1 MVPVVVAF
9 ALVGLVDGAVRVLGV
24 DPGLFLLQVQHFG
37 FMEALGMGAPAWG
50 EVPLRL
56 LSLCQAV
63 FHYGVAGVLVGL
75 LVGGW
80 TAGLRT
86 LLGTS
91 PADGAAV
98 TRRLVSLVLGGWLAV
113 ALYWWT
119 RSVVYSGLP
128 ATDPRRLGAAGLILA
143 LGLVLGAALVRFT
156 PVARLRRMRLLLA
169 LMAAVGAGWGA
180 IHWGRAEDRG
190 RIQGAN
196 EGVPNVLLVVVDA
209 LRQDTLGPYGDRE
222 VHTPSFDRLAAEGV
236 TFMDARTQAPFTW
249 PSFGSFLTGKV
260 PRRHGLIRMEPG
272 LRMPVNAT
280 LPILLKQAVTSAGD
294 QLGEE
299 DWVTGAFMT
308 GTLSHG
314 SGLLG
319 GFDAYLEAL
328 VGHELVDVH
337 DDWSEFRSGLL
348 PWLVL
353 NKLSQKADRHL
364 VTSTAEAWLRE
375 HADRR
380 FMAMVHLY
388 STHTPYDPAPE
399 FRERHLD
406 PAYDGPISAFY
417 AAQRE
422 AIEEGKYTLTEA
434 DELRIR
440 RLYLAGVE
448 QADRMI
454 GRLLQALEAAGT
466 LENTVVIV
474 TSDHGES
481 LGEHGLWEHNWM
493 YEDNLRVPLL
503 MRYPAGLPRGVRV
516 GGLVDTIDLLPTV
529 FDLAGL
535 EPPEHADDAGLAL
548 GLDRSSGPAPNAP
561 SSDVP
566 SRNDEA
572 VDKETILRSRRLWDA
587 IDGRSLVP
595 MVRGEAG
602 PPRKVAFAEN
612 GRYMSAQ
619 DDRWKLI
626 VRRELVRE
634 ATLEDLLRAPEL
646 PRLFDLEQDPLEL
659 AGRFDAADPE
669 AMAAAGV
676 LFEALREH
684 SARLPIRESQ
694 VVRGKRDLRAE
705 GLFRSLGYGGGVGA
719 DDEGAE
725 DD

>member
-1 MVPVVVAF
+1 VPAVVAF

-50 EVPLRL
+50 QVPLRL

-63 FHYGVAGVLVGL
+63 FQYGVAGLLLGL
-75 LVGGW
+75 LLGAW
-80 TAGLRT
+80 TAGVRPLFGLPR
-86 LLGTS
+86 LE
-91 PADGAAV
+91 GAAG
-98 TRRLVSLVLGGWLAV
+98 TRRTFSLVLGGWLAV

-128 ATDPRRLGAAGLILA
+128 ATDPRRLGAAGLILVV
-143 LGLVLGAALVRFT
+143 GLVLGAALVRFT
-156 PVARLRRMRLLLA
+156 PVARLRRMRFLLA

-180 IHWGRAEDRG
+180 VHWGRAEDRG

-209 LRQDTLGPYGDRE
+209 LRQDTLGPYGDSE

-280 LPILLKQAVTSAGD
+280 LPILLKDAVTSGGEP
-294 QLGEE
+294 LEEE
-299 DWVTGAFMT
+299 DWIAGAFMT

-328 VGHELVDVH
+328 VGHDLVDVH

-348 PWLVL
+348 PWLVF

-364 VTSTAEAWLRE
+364 VTTTAEAWLRE

-454 GRLLQALEAAGT
+454 GRLIETLEATGT
-466 LENTVVIV
+466 LDKTVVIV

-503 MRYPAGLPRGVRV
+503 IRYPAGLPRGVRV
-516 GGLVDTIDLLPTV
+516 EGLVDTIDLLPTI

-535 EPPEHADDAGLAL
+535 EALEHADDAEAAL
-548 GLDRSSGPAPNAP
+548 GVDRLSQQAPPGAP
-561 SSDVP
+561 GGVEEID
-566 SRNDEA
+566 RDA
-572 VDKETILRSRRLWDA
+572 ILRSRRLWDA

-595 MVRGEAG
+595 LVRGEAG
-602 PPRKVAFAEN
+602 PPRPVAFAEN
-612 GRYMSAQ
+612 GRYLSAQ
-619 DDRWKLI
+619 DERWKLI
-626 VRRELVRE
+626 VRRELVRDMS
-634 ATLEDLLRAPEL
+634 LEDLLREPEL

-669 AMAAAGV
+669 AMAAAGM
-676 LFEALREH
+676 LFQALREH

-719 DDEGAE
+719 EDGGGE

>member
-1 MVPVVVAF
+1 VVPVVVAF

-209 LRQDTLGPYGDRE
+209 LRQDTLGPYGDGE

-280 LPILLKQAVTSAGD
+280 LPILLKDAVTSDGE
-294 QLGEE
+294 QLEEE
-299 DWVTGAFMT
+299 DWIAGAFMT

-328 VGHELVDVH
+328 VGHDLVDVH

-348 PWLVL
+348 PWLVF

-364 VTSTAEAWLRE
+364 VTSTAESWLRE

-422 AIEEGKYTLTEA
+422 AIEEGRYTLTEA

-454 GRLLQALEAAGT
+454 GRLLETLEATGT
-466 LENTVVIV
+466 LDDTVVIV

-516 GGLVDTIDLLPTV
+516 EGLVDTIDLLPTI

-535 EPPEHADDAGLAL
+535 EAPEHADDAELAL
-548 GLDRSSGPAPNAP
+548 GLDRSSAPPDAQAP
-561 SSDVP
+561 D
-566 SRNDEA
+566 DDGA
-572 VDKETILRSRRLWDA
+572 VDRDAILRSRRLWDA
-587 IDGRSLVP
+587 IDGRSLVGLA
-595 MVRGEAG
+595 RGEAG
-602 PPRKVAFAEN
+602 PPRSVTFAEN
-612 GRYMSAQ
+612 GRFMSAQ
-619 DDRWKLI
+619 DERWKLI
-626 VRRELVRE
+626 VRRELVGEPRF
-634 ATLEDLLRAPEL
+634 EDLLGEAER
-646 PRLFDLEQDPLEL
+646 PRLFDLEGDPLEL
-659 AGRFDAADPE
+659 EGRFDAQDPE
-669 AMAAAGV
+669 AMAAARM

-719 DDEGAE
+719 DGGGEQDE
-725 DD
+725 

>member
-1 MVPVVVAF
+1 VVPVVAAF

-63 FHYGVAGVLVGL
+63 FHYGVAGVL
-75 LVGGW
+75 
-80 TAGLRT
+80 AGLFVGAWTGGLRP
-86 LLGTS
+86 LLGLR
-91 PADGAAV
+91 AVEGAVA
-98 TRRLVSLVLGGWLAV
+98 TQRTVSLILGGWLAV

-119 RSVVYSGLP
+119 RSVVYPGLP
-128 ATDPRRLGAAGLILA
+128 ATDPRRLVAAALILA
-143 LGLVLGAALVRFT
+143 LGLVLGAALVRFS
-156 PVARLRRMRLLLA
+156 PVARLGRIRLLLA

-180 IHWGRAEDRG
+180 VHWGRAGDRG

-209 LRQDTLGPYGDRE
+209 LRQDTLGPYGDGE

-280 LPILLKQAVTSAGD
+280 LPILLKQAVTSEGD
-294 QLGEE
+294 QLEEE
-299 DWVTGAFMT
+299 DWVMGAFMT

-348 PWLVL
+348 PWLIL

-364 VTSTAEAWLRE
+364 VTTTAEAWLRE

-422 AIEEGKYTLTEA
+422 AIEEGEYTLTEA

-454 GRLLQALEAAGT
+454 GRLLETLKATGT
-466 LENTVVIV
+466 LDNTLVIV

-516 GGLVDTIDLLPTV
+516 EGLVDTIDLLPTI

-535 EPPEHADDAGLAL
+535 EAPEHADDAERELLFAATGNDLHDQRVL
-548 GLDRSSGPAPNAP
+548 EESG
-561 SSDVP
+561 DL
-566 SRNDEA
+566 
-572 VDKETILRSRRLWDA
+572 LRSRRLWDA
-587 IDGRSLVP
+587 IDGRSL
-595 MVRGEAG
+595 MALVRGEAG
-602 PPRKVAFAEN
+602 PPRPVAFAEN
-612 GRYMSAQ
+612 GRFMSAQ
-619 DDRWKLI
+619 DARWKLI
-626 VRRELVRE
+626 VRRELVGDTRFEELLGE
-634 ATLEDLLRAPEL
+634 AER
-646 PRLFDLEQDPLEL
+646 PRLFDLEGDPLEL
-659 AGRFDAADPE
+659 EGRFDAQDPE
-669 AMAAAGV
+669 AMAAARM

-705 GLFRSLGYGGGVGA
+705 GLFQSLGYGGGVGA
-719 DDEGAE
+719 DGGGEQDE
-725 DD
+725 

>member
-9 ALVGLVDGAVRVLGV
+9 SLVGLVDGAVRVLGV

-37 FMEALGMGAPAWG
+37 FLEALGMGAPAWG

-75 LVGGW
+75 LVGAW
-80 TAGLRT
+80 TAGLRP
-86 LLGTS
+86 LLGL
-91 PADGAAV
+91 PPVEGALV
-98 TRRLVSLVLGGWLAV
+98 TRRTLSLVLGGWLAV

-128 ATDPRRLGAAGLILA
+128 ATDPRRLVAAGVILV
-143 LGLVLGAALVRFT
+143 LGLVLGAGLVRFT
-156 PVARLRRMRLLLA
+156 PLARLRRMRLLLA

-180 IHWGRAEDRG
+180 VHWGRAEDRG

-209 LRQDTLGPYGDRE
+209 LRQDTLGPYGDDE

-236 TFMDARTQAPFTW
+236 TFTDARTQAPFTW

-280 LPILLKQAVTSAGD
+280 LPTLLKQAVTSDGQ
-294 QLGEE
+294 QLEE
-299 DWVTGAFMT
+299 DDWVTGAFMT

-348 PWLVL
+348 PWLVF
-353 NKLSQKADRHL
+353 NKLSQKADRYL
-364 VTSTAEAWLRE
+364 VTSTAESWLRE

-406 PAYDGPISAFY
+406 PSYDGPISAFY

-422 AIEEGKYTLTEA
+422 AIEDGKYTLTEA

-454 GRLLQALEAAGT
+454 GRLLETLEATGT
-466 LENTVVIV
+466 LDDTVVIV

-516 GGLVDTIDLLPTV
+516 EGLVDTIDLLPTV
-529 FDLAGL
+529 FELAGL
-535 EPPEHADDAGLAL
+535 EPPEHADEAELAL
-548 GLDRSSGPAPNAP
+548 GLDRSTGPPYTQPN
-561 SSDVP
+561 DG
-566 SRNDEA
+566 EA
-572 VDKETILRSRRLWDA
+572 VDMDALLRSRRLWDA
-587 IDGRSLVP
+587 IDGRSLVALT
-595 MVRGEAG
+595 RGTGE
-602 PPRKVAFAEN
+602 PPRPVAFAEN

-626 VRRELVRE
+626 VRRELVRD
-634 ATLEDLLRAPEL
+634 TRVEDLLETEER

-659 AGRFDAADPE
+659 QGRFDAQDPE
-669 AMAAAGV
+669 AMAAAGA
-676 LFEALREH
+676 LFKALREH

-705 GLFRSLGYGGGVGA
+705 GLFKSLGYGGGVGA
-719 DDEGAE
+719 DGGGEQDE
-725 DD
+725 

>member
-1 MVPVVVAF
+1 MPVVVAC
-9 ALVGLVDGAVRVLGV
+9 ALAGLVDGSIRVLGV

-63 FHYGVAGVLVGL
+63 FQYGVAGVVLGL
-75 LVGGW
+75 LLCPV
-80 TAGLRT
+80 TAAMRSLRGRP
-86 LLGTS
+86 LLEGE
-91 PADGAAV
+91 AG
-98 TRRLVSLVLGGWLAV
+98 TRRTFSVVLGSWLAV

-119 RSVVYSGLP
+119 RSVIYSGLP
-128 ATDPRRLGAAGLILA
+128 ATDPRRLGAAALLLAAGLL
-143 LGLVLGAALVRFT
+143 LGAALVRFT
-156 PVARLRRMRLLLA
+156 PVTRLRRVRTLLA
-169 LMAAVGAGWGA
+169 VMAAVGAGFGGLS
-180 IHWGRAEDRG
+180 WGRAGERG

-209 LRQDTLGPYGDRE
+209 LRQDTLGPYGDDE

-280 LPILLKQAVTSAGD
+280 LPILLKQAVTSGGE
-294 QLGEE
+294 QLEEE
-299 DWVTGAFMT
+299 DWIAGAFMT

-337 DDWSEFRSGLL
+337 NDWSEFRSGLL
-348 PWLVL
+348 PWLVF

-364 VTSTAEAWLRE
+364 VTTTAEAWLRD

-422 AIEEGKYTLTEA
+422 AIEEGKYTLTAA

-454 GRLLQALEAAGT
+454 GRLIETLEATGT
-466 LENTVVIV
+466 LDDTVVIV

-516 GGLVDTIDLLPTV
+516 EGLVDTIDLLPTV
-529 FDLAGL
+529 FELAGL
-535 EPPEHADDAGLAL
+535 EPPEHADDAELAL
-548 GLDRSSGPAPNAP
+548 GLDRSSGPPYAP
-561 SSDVP
+561 SDD
-566 SRNDEA
+566 DEA
-572 VDKETILRSRRLWDA
+572 VDWEAIRRSRRVWDA

-595 MVRGEAG
+595 LARGEAG
-602 PPRKVAFAEN
+602 PPRPVAFAEN
-612 GRYMSAQ
+612 GRYLSAQ
-619 DDRWKLI
+619 GDRWKLI
-626 VRRELVRE
+626 VRREMVRD
-634 ATLEDLLRAPEL
+634 TRFEDLLGEAER
-646 PRLFDLEQDPLEL
+646 PRLFDLERDPLEL
-659 AGRFDAADPE
+659 QGRFDAADPE
-669 AMAAAGV
+669 ALAAAAE
-676 LFEALREH
+676 LFKALREH
-684 SARLPIRESQ
+684 SYRLPIRESQ

-719 DDEGAE
+719 DGGGGE